1 MGDVKATSKYNENGL
16 EILYEAS
23 MVLSGVGD
31 AMGYKNGEWEFNFVG
46 ASIHK
51 ELEQLGGIEKLS
63 IKLKDWKV
71 SDDTVLHL
79 ATADGLIAKS
89 GKDDDDES
97 LLGEIAHKYK
107 WIVVRDMAGRAPGAT
122 TVASCSKLLPDRP
135 NGYRIPFNARGGGCG
150 AAMRSMCIGL
160 RYPDVDNEKC
170 LEKLIKFSIESG
182 RMTHHHPTG
191 YLGSLAS
198 ALFTALAIKKVPLK
212 KWGLIL
218 ISLLD
223 KALAYI
229 KETGFYV
236 KENVDAWDYFETS
249 WKKYLDV
256 RGISIGNDDPKFP
269 KDYGVEERDAFYK
282 SLAFRN
288 WAGSSGHDAP
298 MIAYDAL
305 LAAGDDWEK
314 LCKHG
319 MLHGGDSDSTGVI
332 AGACFG
338 ALYGYEGVPKCNY
351 KKVEYFD
358 RLKKAGMELL
368 RLASEDN
375 YI

>member
-1 MGDVKATSKYNENGL
+1 METSTNQDEKEM
-16 EILYEAS
+16 LYEAS

-46 ASIHK
+46 ADIHRQ
-51 ELEQLGGIEKLS
+51 LEILGGIS
-63 IKLKDWKV
+63 KLKIVLNGWKV

-79 ATADGLIAKS
+79 ATAEGLIAKS
-89 GKDDDDES
+89 DQEDDEILFS
-97 LLGEIAHKYK
+97 EIAHKYK

-122 TVASCSKLLPDRP
+122 TTFSCSQLLPNRP
-135 NGYRIPFNARGGGCG
+135 NGYCVPFNPRGGGCG

-160 RYPDVDNEKC
+160 RYPDINDNDC
-170 LEKLIKFSIESG
+170 LQRLIKVSIESG

-198 ALFTALAIKKVPLK
+198 ALFIALAIKKVPLK
-212 KWGLIL
+212 KWGSFL
-218 ISLLD
+218 ISVLD

-229 KETGFYV
+229 NESGFHSQ
-236 KENVDAWDYFETS
+236 ENMQAWDYFKTS
-249 WKKYLDV
+249 WEKYLDV
-256 RGISIGNDDPKFP
+256 RGIATGDNEPKFP
-269 KDYGVEERDAFYK
+269 ENYGVEERDSFYK
-282 SLAFRN
+282 SLAYRN

-305 LAAGDDWEK
+305 LASCNDWEK

-319 MLHGGDSDSTGVI
+319 MLHGGDCDSTGVI

-351 KKVEYFD
+351 EKVEYHD
-358 RLKKAGMELL
+358 RLQDAGKKLYL
-368 RLASEDN
+368 LASKN
-375 YI
+375 KYI